1 MDTGPH
7 MTQITLIVLKWVKD
21 LIHTAKTTLF
31 LMNAYWAT
39 YNLNLNRFGLNG
51 ELLIL
56 IPSTKMNGTSMEYA
70 ILSSIR
76 RDMEINIMMI
86 SCSIAILLDR
96 LLKLWSTT
104 KFPNLSSRIKNSW
117 LRSWKYN
124 QSIISIQIAEADL
137 FLRFVSVTIWEFQ
150 GRKNR

>member
-1 MDTGPH
+1 

-86 SCSIAILLDR
+86 SCSIAILLVR
-96 LLKLWSTT
+96 LLRLWSTT

-117 LRSWKYN
+117 LRSWRSN
-124 QSIISIQIAEADL
+124 QSIISIQIAEEDL

>member
-39 YNLNLNRFGLNG
+39 YSLNLNRFGLNG
-51 ELLIL
+51 ELLIR

-104 KFPNLSSRIKNSW
+104 KFPNLSSKIKNSW